1 MSTGI
6 CSCGTPTFG
15 NLGDPNCVISQSV
28 LAMPIFIPRYKADGT
43 RNTIDLAVDPLTY
56 LNPAGIAGDYATLG
70 AYIRDRVENS
80 EWDAQ
85 ERLYPSPR
93 IEEPSFERT
102 DVIYEVA
109 ASTTKYAT
117 GLGGVRTWNMQLWGD
132 SATYVMY
139 RELKKFGC
147 SALDVF
153 YIDIN
158 GAIWGI
164 KDDETTSVIRGY
176 EMGSNTWEVFKQ
188 LATSTTVA
196 KLNITFDLSN
206 SECEENSYAITA
218 TELGY
223 QATTLRGLISAY
235 IDVDN
240 TDLSTVVANVKTSY
254 GTAKTASMV
263 VGLDDA
269 DFIVTD
275 ALGTVL
281 PHTGTVENPNGTYTI
296 AMTSPLTVTDIYT
309 VKVVTPTYDVTN
321 GTFTA

>member
-1 MSTGI
+1 MQET
-6 CSCGTPTFG
+6 
-15 NLGDPNCVISQSV
+15 
-28 LAMPIFIPRYKADGT
+28 
-43 RNTIDLAVDPLTY
+43 
-56 LNPAGIAGDYATLG
+56 YATLG

-85 ERLYPSPR
+85 SRLYPSGKV
-93 IEEPSFERT
+93 EEPSFERT
-102 DVIYEVA
+102 DPIYEVA

-132 SATYVMY
+132 RATYTMY

-147 SALDVF
+147 SALDVI

-158 GAIWGI
+158 GALWGV
-164 KDDETTSVIRGY
+164 KDSEQSTEIRGY
-176 EMGSNTWEVFKQ
+176 EMGANTWDVFNQ
-188 LATSTTVA
+188 LATSTTVS
-196 KLNITFDLSN
+196 KLNITFDLAN
-206 SECEENSYAITA
+206 DECEENSYAITA
-218 TELGY
+218 SELGY
-223 QATTLRGLISAY
+223 SGTTLRGLISAY

-240 TDLSTVVANVKTSY
+240 TDLSTVVATVNTSY
-254 GTAKTASMV
+254 GTAKTAQKV

-275 ALGTVL
+275 ALGAVL